1 MESINMTDAKTMI
14 QNGEGAIYYEEW
26 AHNGDL
32 SVKCELAKRGYFP
45 EYFLQDDTPYVTTY
59 ALKAHPEYLPDLIN
73 STKDHQVSAVHE
85 VLIDKR
91 DVTEDEL
98 LTHITILNDIIRNDP
113 QDYSGFG
120 EFDRRAEMRMKI
132 AAEKVTLTDLEAT
145 MTREQ
150 LYELKN
156 IGWAR
161 GLTVREIEQWMTD
174 YENEH
179 PCKRDEDGYIDLD
192 AMHERDDWLD
202 VYYED
207 SDE

>member
-1 MESINMTDAKTMI
+1 METTKAIEMI
-14 QNGEGAIYYEEW
+14 QSGEGAIYYDEW
-26 AHNGDL
+26 ARYGDL

-45 EYFLQDDTPYVTTY
+45 EYFLNDDAPFVTTY
-59 ALKAHPEYLPDLIN
+59 ALKAHPEYLPKLIE
-73 STKDHQVSAVHE
+73 STKDHQIWAVHE
-85 VLIDKR
+85 ILIDKR

-179 PCKRDEDGYIDLD
+179 PCKTADGKLDLD

-202 VYYED
+202 IYYED
-207 SDE
+207 CEE

>member
-1 MESINMTDAKTMI
+1 MTDAKTMI
-14 QNGEGAIYYEEW
+14 QNGEGTLYYEEW
-26 AHNGDL
+26 AHCGDL
-32 SVKCELAKRGYFP
+32 SVKCELAKHGYFP
-45 EYFLQDDTPYVTTY
+45 EYFLNDDTPFVTAY
-59 ALKAHPEYLPDLIN
+59 ALKAHPEYLPKLIN

-98 LTHITILNDIIRNDP
+98 LTHIYILNDQIRNDP
-113 QDYSGFG
+113 HDYSGFS

-161 GLTVREIEQWMTD
+161 GLTVREIEQWMTEYD
-174 YENEH
+174 NTH
-179 PCKRDEDGYIDLD
+179 PCKLEDGGIDFD
-192 AMHERDDWLD
+192 AMHERDDWLEI
-202 VYYED
+202 YYED
-207 SDE
+207 DEE

>member
-1 MESINMTDAKTMI
+1 METTKAIEMI
-14 QNGEGAIYYEEW
+14 QSGEGKVYYEEW
-26 AHNGDL
+26 ARDGDL
-32 SVKCELAKRGYFP
+32 SVKCELAKRGYCA
-45 EYFLQDDTPYVTTY
+45 EYFLDDDTPFVTAY
-59 ALKAHPEYLPDLIN
+59 ALKAHPEYLPKLIE
-73 STKDHQVSAVHE
+73 STKDHQIWAVHE

-150 LYELKN
+150 YEAIKLIYQAETTVPTTIEKTMTPSQLYLQGSPLWIKS
-156 IGWAR
+156 
-161 GLTVREIEQWMTD
+161 V
-174 YENEH
+174 
-179 PCKRDEDGYIDLD
+179 
-192 AMHERDDWLD
+192 DWPF
-202 VYYED
+202 
-207 SDE
+207 SATIIKSTTSK

>member
-1 MESINMTDAKTMI
+1 MDMIEAKTMI
-14 QNGEGAIYYEEW
+14 QNGEGTLYYEEW

-32 SVKCELAKRGYFP
+32 SVKCELAKHGYCAK
-45 EYFLQDDTPYVTTY
+45 YFLDDNTPFVTAY
-59 ALKAHPEYLPDLIN
+59 ALQVHPEYLPDLIN

-161 GLTVREIEQWMTD
+161 GLTVRESS
-174 YENEH
+174 N
-179 PCKRDEDGYIDLD
+179 G
-192 AMHERDDWLD
+192 
-202 VYYED
+202 
-207 SDE
+207 

>member
-1 MESINMTDAKTMI
+1 METTKAIEMI
-14 QNGEGAIYYEEW
+14 QSGEGKVYYEEW
-26 AHNGDL
+26 ARDGDL
-32 SVKCELAKRGYFP
+32 SVKCELAKRGYCAK
-45 EYFLQDDTPYVTTY
+45 YFLDDNTPFVTTH
-59 ALKAHPEYLPDLIN
+59 ALKAHPEYLPKLIE
-73 STKDHQVSAVHE
+73 STKDHQIWAVHE

-179 PCKRDEDGYIDLD
+179 PCKTADGKLDLD

-202 VYYED
+202 IYYED
-207 SDE
+207 CEE

>member
-1 MESINMTDAKTMI
+1 MTDAKTMI
-14 QNGEGAIYYEEW
+14 QNGEGTLYYEEW
-26 AHNGDL
+26 AHCGDL
-32 SVKCELAKRGYFP
+32 SVKCELAKHGYFP
-45 EYFLQDDTPYVTTY
+45 EYFLNDDTPFVTAY
-59 ALKAHPEYLPDLIN
+59 ALKAHPEYLPKLIN

-98 LTHITILNDIIRNDP
+98 LTHIYILNDLIWNDP
-113 QDYSGFG
+113 HDYSGFG

-150 LYELKN
+150 LYESKN

-161 GLTVREIEQWMTD
+161 GLTVREIEQWMTN

-179 PCKRDEDGYIDLD
+179 PYKRDDDGYIDLD

-202 VYYED
+202 IYYED
-207 SDE
+207 CEE

>member
-1 MESINMTDAKTMI
+1 METTKAIEMI
-14 QNGEGAIYYEEW
+14 QSGEGKVYYEEW
-26 AHNGDL
+26 ARDGDL
-32 SVKCELAKRGYFP
+32 SVKCELAKRGYCAK
-45 EYFLQDDTPYVTTY
+45 YFLDDNTPFVTAY
-59 ALKAHPEYLPDLIN
+59 ALQAHPEYLPKLIE
-73 STKDHQVSAVHE
+73 STKDHQIWAVHE

-179 PCKRDEDGYIDLD
+179 PCKDANGRIDLD

>member
-1 MESINMTDAKTMI
+1 M
-14 QNGEGAIYYEEW
+14 
-26 AHNGDL
+26 
-32 SVKCELAKRGYFP
+32 
-45 EYFLQDDTPYVTTY
+45 
-59 ALKAHPEYLPDLIN
+59 
-73 STKDHQVSAVHE
+73 
-85 VLIDKR
+85 
-91 DVTEDEL
+91 
-98 LTHITILNDIIRNDP
+98 LTHIHVLNDKLWGDE
-113 QDYSGFG
+113 DDLGGFR

-132 AAEKVTLTDLEAT
+132 AAEKVTLTDLERT

-179 PCKRDEDGYIDLD
+179 PCKTADGKIDLD

-202 VYYED
+202 EYYED
-207 SDE
+207 DE

>member
-1 MESINMTDAKTMI
+1 M
-14 QNGEGAIYYEEW
+14 
-26 AHNGDL
+26 
-32 SVKCELAKRGYFP
+32 KCELAKHGYFP
-45 EYFLQDDTPYVTTY
+45 EYFLRDDTPYVTTY
-59 ALKAHPEYLPDLIN
+59 ALKAHPEYLPKLIE
-73 STKDHQVSAVHE
+73 STKDHQIWAVHE

-161 GLTVREIEQWMTD
+161 GLTVREIAQWMTD

-179 PCKRDEDGYIDLD
+179 PCKHGMEPITALEKQLRKLNSL
-192 AMHERDDWLD
+192 ERAYQSWIRRN
-202 VYYED
+202 
-207 SDE
+207 

>member
-1 MESINMTDAKTMI
+1 METTKAIEMI
-14 QNGEGAIYYEEW
+14 QSGEGKAYYEEW
-26 AHNGDL
+26 ARDGDL
-32 SVKCELAKRGYFP
+32 SVKCELAKHGYFP

-59 ALKAHPEYLPDLIN
+59 ALKAHPEYLPKLIE
-73 STKDHQVSAVHE
+73 STKEHQIWAVQE
-85 VLIDKR
+85 VLIDKP

-98 LTHITILNDIIRNDP
+98 LTHIYILNGQIRNDP
-113 QDYSGFG
+113 HDYSGFG

-132 AAEKVTLTDLEAT
+132 AAEKVTLTNLEAT

-161 GLTVREIEQWMTD
+161 GLTVREIEQWMTK

-179 PCKRDEDGYIDLD
+179 PCKGADGYIDLD

-202 VYYED
+202 IYYED
-207 SDE
+207 SDDE

>member
-1 MESINMTDAKTMI
+1 MDMTEAKTMI
-14 QNGEGAIYYEEW
+14 QNGEGKLYYEEW

-32 SVKCELAKRGYFP
+32 SVKCELAKHGYFP
-45 EYFLQDDTPYVTTY
+45 EYFLDDDTPFVTTH
-59 ALKAHPEYLPDLIN
+59 ALKAHPEYLPKLIE
-73 STKDHQVSAVHE
+73 SIKDHQIWAVHE

-132 AAEKVTLTDLEAT
+132 AAEKVTLTDLETT

-179 PCKRDEDGYIDLD
+179 PCKNADGKLDLD
-192 AMHERDDWLD
+192 AMHERNDWLD
-202 VYYED
+202 IYYED
-207 SDE
+207 CEE

>member
-1 MESINMTDAKTMI
+1 MLTMSLTI
-14 QNGEGAIYYEEW
+14 QADNANSRRPFAFITEQKHAI
-26 AHNGDL
+26 
-32 SVKCELAKRGYFP
+32 F
-45 EYFLQDDTPYVTTY
+45 
-59 ALKAHPEYLPDLIN
+59 N

-132 AAEKVTLTDLEAT
+132 AAEKVKPTDFEKT

-156 IGWAR
+156 IAWAR

-179 PCKRDEDGYIDLD
+179 PCKDANGRIDLD

-202 VYYED
+202 IYYED
-207 SDE
+207 CEE

>member
-1 MESINMTDAKTMI
+1 MTDAKTMI
-14 QNGEGAIYYEEW
+14 QNGEGTLYYEEL
-26 AHNGDL
+26 AHCGDL
-32 SVKCELAKRGYFP
+32 SVKCELAKHGYFP
-45 EYFLQDDTPYVTTY
+45 EYFLNDDTPFVTAY
-59 ALKAHPEYLPDLIN
+59 ALKAHPEYLPKLIN

-98 LTHITILNDIIRNDP
+98 LTHIYILNDIIRNDP
-113 QDYSGFG
+113 HDYSGFS

-132 AAEKVTLTDLEAT
+132 AAEKVKPTDFEKT

-156 IGWAR
+156 IAWAR

-179 PCKRDEDGYIDLD
+179 PCQTTDGKIDLG

-202 VYYED
+202 EYYED
-207 SDE
+207 SDDE

>member
-1 MESINMTDAKTMI
+1 METMNMTDAKTMVL
-14 QNGEGAIYYEEW
+14 NGEGVEHYEQW
-26 AHNGDL
+26 ARMGDV
-32 SVKCELAKRGYFP
+32 SVKWELAKRGYCP
-45 EYFLQDDTPYVTTY
+45 EYFLDDDTPFVTAY
-59 ALKAHPEYLPDLIN
+59 ALQAHPEYLPDLIN

-85 VLIDKR
+85 ILIDKR

-98 LTHITILNDIIRNDP
+98 LTHITILNGIIRNDP

-132 AAEKVTLTDLEAT
+132 AAEKVKPTDFEKT

-156 IGWAR
+156 IAWAR

-179 PCKRDEDGYIDLD
+179 PCKDADGKLDLD

-202 VYYED
+202 IYYED

>member
-1 MESINMTDAKTMI
+1 METTKAIEMI
-14 QNGEGAIYYEEW
+14 QSGEGQIYYEEW

-32 SVKCELAKRGYFP
+32 SVKCELAKHGYFP
-45 EYFLQDDTPYVTTY
+45 EYFLNDDTPYVTTY
-59 ALKAHPEYLPDLIN
+59 ALKAHPEYLSKLIE
-73 STKDHQVSAVHE
+73 STKDDQIWAVHE

-91 DVTEDEL
+91 DVTEYEL
-98 LTHITILNDIIRNDP
+98 LTHIYILNDQIRNDP

-120 EFDRRAEMRMKI
+120 EFDRRGEMRMKI

-156 IGWAR
+156 IAWAR

-179 PCKRDEDGYIDLD
+179 PCKDANGRIDLD

-202 VYYED
+202 IYYED

>member
-1 MESINMTDAKTMI
+1 MDTTKAIAMI
-14 QNGEGAIYYEEW
+14 QSGEGQIYYEEW

-32 SVKCELAKRGYFP
+32 SVKCELAKHGYFP
-45 EYFLQDDTPYVTTY
+45 EYFLREDTPFVTTH
-59 ALKAHPEYLPDLIN
+59 ALKAHPEYLPKLIE
-73 STKDHQVSAVHE
+73 STKYCQIFAVHE

-91 DVTEDEL
+91 NVTEYEL
-98 LTHITILNDIIRNDP
+98 LTHIYILNDKLRDDP
-113 QDYSGFG
+113 YDYGGFSNI
-120 EFDRRAEMRMKI
+120 DRRAEMRMKI
-132 AAEKVTLTDLEAT
+132 AAEKVKPTDLEAT

-156 IGWAR
+156 IAWAR

-179 PCKRDEDGYIDLD
+179 PCKDANGRIDLD

-202 VYYED
+202 IYYED
-207 SDE
+207 CEE

>member
-1 MESINMTDAKTMI
+1 MDMIEAKTMI
-14 QNGEGAIYYEEW
+14 QNGEGTLYYEEW

-32 SVKCELAKRGYFP
+32 SVKCELAKHGYFP
-45 EYFLQDDTPYVTTY
+45 EYFLNDDTPFVTAY
-59 ALKAHPEYLPDLIN
+59 ALKAHPEYLPKLIN

-91 DVTEDEL
+91 DVMEDEL
-98 LTHITILNDIIRNDP
+98 LTHICILNNIIWNDP
-113 QDYSGFG
+113 HDYSGFG
-120 EFDRRAEMRMKI
+120 EFNQRAEMRMKI

-161 GLTVREIEQWMTD
+161 GLTVREIEEWMTK

-179 PCKRDEDGYIDLD
+179 PCKDADGHIDLA

-202 VYYED
+202 IYYED
-207 SDE
+207 DE

>member
-1 MESINMTDAKTMI
+1 MTDAKTMI

-32 SVKCELAKRGYFP
+32 SVKCELAKRGYFS
-45 EYFLQDDTPYVTTY
+45 EYFLNDDTPFVTAY
-59 ALKAHPEYLPDLIN
+59 ALKAHPEYLPKLIN

-85 VLIDKR
+85 ILIDKR

-179 PCKRDEDGYIDLD
+179 PCKDADGRLDLD
-192 AMHERDDWLD
+192 SMHERDDWLD
-202 VYYED
+202 IYYED
-207 SDE
+207 CEE

>member
-1 MESINMTDAKTMI
+1 METMNNTQAKAMI

-26 AHNGDL
+26 AQNGDL

-45 EYFLQDDTPYVTTY
+45 EYFLNDDTPFVTVY

-85 VLIDKR
+85 ILIDKR

-98 LTHITILNDIIRNDP
+98 LTHIYVLNNKLWDDEY
-113 QDYSGFG
+113 DYGGFR

-132 AAEKVTLTDLEAT
+132 AAEKVKLTDLEAT

-150 LYELKN
+150 LYESKN

-161 GLTVREIEQWMTD
+161 GLTIREIEQWMTD

-179 PCKRDEDGYIDLD
+179 PCKDADGELDLD

-202 VYYED
+202 IYYED

>member
-1 MESINMTDAKTMI
+1 MGSMNITDIKTMI
-14 QNGEGAIYYEEW
+14 KNGEGTIYYEEW
-26 AHNGDL
+26 ARDGNL
-32 SVKCELAKRGYFP
+32 AVKCELAKHGYFP
-45 EYFLQDDTPYVTTY
+45 EYFLNDDTPFVTAY

-85 VLIDKR
+85 ILIDKS
-91 DVTEDEL
+91 DVTEGEL

-132 AAEKVTLTDLEAT
+132 AAEKVKPTDFEKT

-150 LYELKN
+150 LYALKN
-156 IGWAR
+156 IAWAR

-179 PCKRDEDGYIDLD
+179 PCKDADGELDLD

-202 VYYED
+202 IYYED
-207 SDE
+207 SEE

>member
-1 MESINMTDAKTMI
+1 MDMTEAKTMI
-14 QNGEGAIYYEEW
+14 QNGEGKLYYEEW
-26 AHNGDL
+26 AHDGDL
-32 SVKCELAKRGYFP
+32 TVKCELAKHGYFP

-59 ALKAHPEYLPDLIN
+59 ALKAHPEYLPKLIE
-73 STKDHQVSAVHE
+73 STKDHQIWAVHE

-132 AAEKVTLTDLEAT
+132 AAEKVTLTDLETT

-161 GLTVREIEQWMTD
+161 GLTVLEIEQWMTD

-179 PCKRDEDGYIDLD
+179 PCKDADGRLDLD

-202 VYYED
+202 IYYED
-207 SDE
+207 CEE

>member
-1 MESINMTDAKTMI
+1 MDVTKAITMI
-14 QNGEGAIYYEEW
+14 QNGEGKLYYEEW
-26 AHNGDL
+26 AHDGGL
-32 SVKCELAKRGYFP
+32 TVKCELAKHGYFP
-45 EYFLQDDTPYVTTY
+45 EYFLQDNTPYVTAY
-59 ALKAHPEYLPDLIN
+59 ALKAHPEYLPKLIE
-73 STKDHQVSAVHE
+73 STKDHQIWAVHE

-161 GLTVREIEQWMTD
+161 GLTVREIEQWMTE
-174 YENEH
+174 YEKEH
-179 PCKRDEDGYIDLD
+179 PCKDANGRIDLD

-202 VYYED
+202 IYYED
-207 SDE
+207 CEE